1 MKKGLIIG
9 LVVVL
14 VLLMAVPMAMAAL
27 SESQKTELE
36 ALYRQQHEL
45 RLRILEKQAEVG
57 LVAPE
62 DADAIR
68 ERMQERWTAMQ
79 ERMAN
84 GDYAFGPGKM
94 RRGGGF
100 GRMGGRGGCGNCPA
114 PGGVQNEPGL

>member
-100 GRMGGRGGCGNCPA
+100 GRMGGRGGCGNRPA